1 MTSHGHFLDAFDLAE
16 GPTRFWLI
24 RHAIVDQAARRKLYG
39 TIDVALCPEHLEGQ
53 KAYYARLARRL
64 PKNAVWFSSPL
75 SRARNTAQAIF
86 DNGYGARDVSIE
98 GRFIEQSLGN
108 WQDLLLEDVPQQ
120 LQQKPHPFWSLSA
133 TECPPEGESMLD
145 VCARVGHAL
154 DELSE
159 SLKGKDIVIVS
170 HGGAIRAAIA
180 HALKLHL
187 ETALHFCIQNLSVTI
202 IEHIEGAWRLVT
214 SNEIQN
220 PG

>member
-1 MTSHGHFLDAFDLAE
+1 MTSHGHFLDALDLAE

-24 RHAIVDQAARRKLYG
+24 RHAIVDQASRRKLYG
-39 TIDVALCPEHLEGQ
+39 ALDVALCPDHLQKQ

-64 PKNAVWFSSPL
+64 PKNAVWYSSPL
-75 SRARNTAQAIF
+75 SRTRHTAQAIF
-86 DNGYGARDVSIE
+86 ENGYGIRDVSIDT
-98 GRFIEQSLGN
+98 RFIEQSLGH

-154 DELSE
+154 DEVSE
-159 SLKGKDIVIVS
+159 RHQGENIVVVS

-180 HALKLHL
+180 HVLKLHPSV
-187 ETALHFCIQNLSVTI
+187 ALNFCIQNLSVTI
-202 IEHIEGAWRLVT
+202 IEQIGEEWRLVT
-214 SNEIQN
+214 SNEVQSLT
-220 PG
+220 